1 MARPSFSNLSELVPG
16 PEACGE
22 IDIRIARDGSW
33 FYHGS
38 QIARKPLVRLFAS
51 VLRRNS
57 DGTYWLVTP
66 AERVRIRVD
75 DAPFVAVAL
84 DVEGEGRAAR
94 LNFVTNVEET
104 VTAGPNH
111 PIRVALDPETQEPA
125 PYVMVRDGLEALIA
139 RPVYYELVS
148 LGGEHEGQF
157 GVWSDG
163 IFFSLGDTPCAS

>member
-1 MARPSFSNLSELVPG
+1 MARPSLSDLSDLTSG
-16 PEACGE
+16 PETCGE

-38 QIARKPLVRLFAS
+38 PITRKPLVKLFAS

-57 DGTYWLVTP
+57 DGAYWLVTP

-84 DVEGEGRAAR
+84 DAEGKGRAAR
-94 LNFVTNVEET
+94 LTFTTNVDDT
-104 VTAGPNH
+104 VTAGSNN
-111 PIRVALDPETQEPA
+111 PIRVAFHAATREPS
-125 PYVMVRDGLEALIA
+125 PYVRVRDGLEALIS
-139 RPVYYELVS
+139 RPVYYELVA
-148 LGGEHEGQF
+148 LGETHGASF

-163 IFFSLGDTPCAS
+163 AFFALGEAPCAS